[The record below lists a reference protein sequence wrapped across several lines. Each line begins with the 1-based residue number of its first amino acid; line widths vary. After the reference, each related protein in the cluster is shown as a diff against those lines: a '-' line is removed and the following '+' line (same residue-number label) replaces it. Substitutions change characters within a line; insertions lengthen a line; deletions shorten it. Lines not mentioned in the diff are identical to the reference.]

1 MPKQLIDLAALPARA
16 MNLAPRALGPGHL
29 RLAAEQEN
37 EARLYVYGD
46 IGGWYDAIT
55 ADSVVREL
63 ATMDGDTELH
73 AHINSPGGSVF
84 EGIAIYNALA
94 MHKGK
99 VIVHIDGIAA
109 SIASVIAMAGD
120 EIHIGEAASFMVHS
134 PWTIVAA
141 NAKGLRKEAEVLD
154 VLEGG
159 LLDIY
164 ASRTGADREALA
176 KWLDEETWFRGQ
188 AAVDAGFASALVP
201 AKTKEGDGDKKK
213 ALLSPSYLQ
222 RSAMLPLF
230 KNTPVDLLPADEDGT
245 PEVRTLERLL
255 RDAEG
260 LSAAQAKR
268 VIAMTRALHTGP
280 RDESRQTAPAAAPA
294 AQPAAQDRRDDGL
307 SELKRLTAALRG
319 QPA

>member
-1 MPKQLIDLAALPARA
+1 MPKPQINLAALPTRA

-29 RLAAEQEN
+29 RLAAEQEK

-63 ATMDGDTELH
+63 ATLDSETDLH

-84 EGIAIYNALA
+84 EGIAIYNAMA

-99 VIVHIDGIAA
+99 VFVHIDGIAA

-120 EIHIGEAASFMVHS
+120 EIHIAEAASFMVHS
-134 PWTIVAA
+134 PWTVMAG
-141 NAKGLRKEAEVLD
+141 NAKALRKEADVLD
-154 VLEGG
+154 VLEAG

-164 ASRTGADREALA
+164 ASRTGADRDALA

-188 AAVDAGFASALVP
+188 AAVDAGFASAMVP
-201 AKTKEGDGDKKK
+201 AKKGEDAKK
-213 ALLSPSYLQ
+213 AMLPTHLQ

-230 KNTPVDLLPADEDGT
+230 KNTPADLMALAGDDGV
-245 PEVRTLERLL
+245 PEVRVLERQMREVL
-255 RDAEG
+255 G
-260 LSAAQAKR
+260 LSAADAKR
-268 VIAMTRALHTGP
+268 AVALARPVFSGP
-280 RDESRQTAPAAAPA
+280 RDESRQHAPAAAPA
-294 AQPAAQDRRDDGL
+294 AQQAAQDRRDDGL
-307 SELKRLTAALRG
+307 SELRRLTAALRG
-319 QPA
+319 QPV